1 MSHLHSA
8 ASNYLDRQL
17 SQIIQ
22 DKLIV
27 YTSLF
32 ISPLFPFFYVNWE
45 RDQAGEQMRV
55 WEERSLGGCGVRM
68 GGLEEIN
75 CVCTGQ
81 REEKAAW
88 FQLWVCVLK
97 RAWVNS
103 CDSKRSDT
111 ESRP

>member
-32 ISPLFPFFYVNWE
+32 ISPLFPLFLRELGTRPSGGANEGMGREQPGRLWGPNGGIRRNQLCLHWAE
-45 RDQAGEQMRV
+45 RRKSRLVSVVGVRV
-55 WEERSLGGCGVRM
+55 EESLG
-68 GGLEEIN
+68 
-75 CVCTGQ
+75 
-81 REEKAAW
+81 
-88 FQLWVCVLK
+88 
-97 RAWVNS
+97 
-103 CDSKRSDT
+103 
-111 ESRP
+111 